1 MIQFKVGDK
10 LEALYHHKEEYGLE
24 YVTITSINKKTKV
37 YHWEADNTMFDLGG
51 KISSGY
57 FFHEAKAYKTPFEK
71 VLEATMVP
79 AEYLGKKDENK
90 IH

>member
-1 MIQFKVGDK
+1 
-10 LEALYHHKEEYGLE
+10 
-24 YVTITSINKKTKV
+24 
-37 YHWEADNTMFDLGG
+37 MFDLGG

-79 AEYLGKKDENK
+79 TEYLGKKDENK
-90 IH
+90 TH